1 MRKLTPLSTLNELQL
16 KASMCTGN
24 LSAKL
29 GRQSC
34 ETGLEK
40 RISGLASVQK
50 FHLNMCFYFPL
61 FNKVQNQVQDFKGQA
76 FALS

>member
-1 MRKLTPLSTLNELQL
+1 
-16 KASMCTGN
+16 MCIGN

-40 RISGLASVQK
+40 RIGGLVSVQK
-50 FHLNMCFYFPL
+50 FHLNICFRFPL
-61 FNKVQNQVQDFKGQA
+61 FNKALNQVQEFKGQA
-76 FALS
+76 FAQS